1 MYWLTNIVPMTA
13 LSTVYCRHYF
23 NKKGNITAACVE
35 FKQALFVYKVLRQTA
50 PPYLADM
57 CQPVSTSSTR
67 RHLRSADHGNF
78 VEPRC
83 RTTRYG
89 KRSFPASAPLTWN
102 SPPMTICDSFYFSDS
117 FSGRLKAE
125 LFRRAN
131 GTDLVPVWQ
140 LSVNSLCE

>member
-1 MYWLTNIVPMTA
+1 MNSRHPIKHTVAVVDPVDDECVFHGLRHGQLHWLPVKQ
-13 LSTVYCRHYF
+13 R
-23 NKKGNITAACVE
+23 VE
-35 FKQALFVYKVLRQTA
+35 FKQALFMYNVLRQTA

-125 LFRRAN
+125 LFRRAY
-131 GTDLVPVWQ
+131 GTDLVPV
-140 LSVNSLCE
+140 